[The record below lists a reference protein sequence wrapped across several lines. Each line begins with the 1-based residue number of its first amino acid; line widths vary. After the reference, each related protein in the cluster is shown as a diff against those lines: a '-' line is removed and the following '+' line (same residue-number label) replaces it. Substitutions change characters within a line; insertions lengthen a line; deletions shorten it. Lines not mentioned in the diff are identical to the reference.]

1 MAPGL
6 GRRDKKASVGG
17 GGRGVADGA
26 PGTMLPARSRRS
38 AAESFLMRVI
48 ATAGIVGICVAVAA
62 IMGSSNAQY
71 WIVGLVVS
79 LISVILAAILW
90 SSRRM

>member
-6 GRRDKKASVGG
+6 GRRDKQASAGG
-17 GGRGVADGA
+17 GGRGVADGP